1 MEKGGDSLLL
11 FSNENSNARFPL
23 IKSILIP
30 KRKLKTLTA
39 LRHSSWSLTNTQP
52 RQSVAPA
59 LKFSGWSRDKRLT
72 YKLKDQKGFPL
83 SSKDKGI
90 PKHTLEGKS
99 DLSGS
104 SEEEGSEGVVQADFV
119 FFDPKPDDFHGVKI
133 LLQTYLDDTQ
143 WDLSGFVDLILA
155 QTTVGTVVKIE
166 GDDDDTP
173 FSIDHKCI
181 KDLKEFLLKV
191 CQEKDVI
198 RDLRL
203 LMGEQAHDVGLL
215 VSQRVVNLPP
225 QLLPPLHDALFDEV
239 SWATEDEPTA
249 ELRNSFRFK
258 CYLLVSKI
266 YKVFLSW
273 HLSTAPYI
281 LIINFFLLMI
291 GFNNAKLKHKNA
303 NQKNNRN
310 LIRRSGSDSGD
321 GIVYIKPEDEIFHK
335 LSLWSFSFPMHT
347 QQVETQEARAVSSH
361 LNFTLKDYRLMGL
374 VMAVETA
381 KISTFR
387 QQLHFDFAP
396 PKASATALE
405 PADFFLFAVAR
416 FWRGLASNF
425 ELLVPILKPR
435 QRLAK
440 VVHNSAKMMTFGHVM
455 PWFGH
460 WCTCPATSEIYVV
473 LTRK

>member
-52 RQSVAPA
+52 RQ
-59 LKFSGWSRDKRLT
+59 DKRLT

-258 CYLLVSKI
+258 CYLL
-266 YKVFLSW
+266 
-273 HLSTAPYI
+273 
-281 LIINFFLLMI
+281 
-291 GFNNAKLKHKNA
+291 
-303 NQKNNRN
+303 
-310 LIRRSGSDSGD
+310 
-321 GIVYIKPEDEIFHK
+321 
-335 LSLWSFSFPMHT
+335 
-347 QQVETQEARAVSSH
+347 
-361 LNFTLKDYRLMGL
+361 LKDYRLMGL

-405 PADFFLFAVAR
+405 PADFFLFA
-416 FWRGLASNF
+416 GTNF
-425 ELLVPILKPR
+425 E
-435 QRLAK
+435 
-440 VVHNSAKMMTFGHVM
+440 
-455 PWFGH
+455 
-460 WCTCPATSEIYVV
+460 ATATED
-473 LTRK
+473 

>member
-1 MEKGGDSLLL
+1 MPRGPTRYKRMLNPQPLT
-11 FSNENSNARFPL
+11 FSPFAR
-23 IKSILIP
+23 
-30 KRKLKTLTA
+30 
-39 LRHSSWSLTNTQP
+39 
-52 RQSVAPA
+52 SVAQIA
-59 LKFSGWSRDKRLT
+59 SIHRDKRRT
-72 YKLKDQKGFPL
+72 YKSKDQKGFPL

-155 QTTVGTVVKIE
+155 QTTVGTVVKME

-173 FSIDHKCI
+173 FSIVTALNLGRYKDHKCI
-181 KDLKEFLLKV
+181 EELKEFLLKV

-198 RDLRL
+198 KDLGL

-215 VSQRVVNLPP
+215 VSQRVVNFP

-249 ELRNSFRFK
+249 ELRNSFCFK

-291 GFNNAKLKHKNA
+291 GFNSSFL
-303 NQKNNRN
+303 
-310 LIRRSGSDSGD
+310 
-321 GIVYIKPEDEIFHK
+321 Y
-335 LSLWSFSFPMHT
+335 LSRSFPLCVCLCM
-347 QQVETQEARAVSSH
+347 
-361 LNFTLKDYRLMGL
+361 
-374 VMAVETA
+374 
-381 KISTFR
+381 
-387 QQLHFDFAP
+387 
-396 PKASATALE
+396 
-405 PADFFLFAVAR
+405 
-416 FWRGLASNF
+416 
-425 ELLVPILKPR
+425 
-435 QRLAK
+435 
-440 VVHNSAKMMTFGHVM
+440 
-455 PWFGH
+455 
-460 WCTCPATSEIYVV
+460 
-473 LTRK
+473 